1 MGIPYPAAL
10 ALLVAILDL
19 IPLVEATLGT
29 TVVVVVGFFAAGIW
43 PALILIVFFLVY
55 QQFEGSVLQPMVY

>member
-1 MGIPYPAAL
+1 
-10 ALLVAILDL
+10 LVAILDL

-29 TVVVVVGFFAAGIW
+29 TVVVVVGFFAAWIW
-43 PALILIVFFLVY
+43 PAVIMIAFFVVY